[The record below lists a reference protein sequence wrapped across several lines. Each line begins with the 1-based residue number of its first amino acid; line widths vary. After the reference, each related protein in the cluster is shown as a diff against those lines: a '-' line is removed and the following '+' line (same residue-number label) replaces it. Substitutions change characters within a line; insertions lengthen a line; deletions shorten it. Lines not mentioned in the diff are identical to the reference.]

1 MHDLFNLNNKGEQQS
16 AMVFEKHFS
25 LSVSSTLGFF

>member
-25 LSVSSTLGFF
+25 LSVVF